1 MTAELESDF
10 ALKNGAIV
18 HIRPIRPED
27 EGALIDISRHLSP
40 QTVYQRFFSALPE
53 LPPEM
58 AHHLAN
64 VNYTDRMALIAEA
77 AGQPIAVGRY
87 EPTGDPGQVEL
98 ALVVLDEWQNRG
110 LGRILLREIVRAAVA
125 NGIRRF
131 RADVLADNH
140 PMLRLLAS
148 ELVIV
153 DRQIQA
159 GIVSL
164 VLTAR

>member
-64 VNYTDRMALIAEA
+64 VNYTDRMALIARS
-77 AGQPIAVGRY
+77 GR
-87 EPTGDPGQVEL
+87 T
-98 ALVVLDEWQNRG
+98 
-110 LGRILLREIVRAAVA
+110 
-125 NGIRRF
+125 
-131 RADVLADNH
+131 ADCGWA
-140 PMLRLLAS
+140 
-148 ELVIV
+148 I
-153 DRQIQA
+153 
-159 GIVSL
+159 
-164 VLTAR
+164 